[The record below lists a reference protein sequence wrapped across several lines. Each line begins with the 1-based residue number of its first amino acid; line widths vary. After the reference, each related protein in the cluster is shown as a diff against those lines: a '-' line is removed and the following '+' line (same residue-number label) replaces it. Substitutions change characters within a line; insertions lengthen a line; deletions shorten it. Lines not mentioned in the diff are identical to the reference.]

1 MGSDLFQSY
10 RNFSAFRDIKSDTL
24 NRYRDT
30 MNFWIERPELYL
42 KTIINQL
49 LWLEIIV
56 SASKNGQ

>member
-10 RNFSAFRDIKSDTL
+10 RNFSAFRDIKGDTL

-42 KTIINQL
+42 ETIINQL

-56 SASKNGQ
+56 SASKNSQ